1 MHLGTKLGQNWE
13 NFPEHSQNF
22 AVPLHSHSANGAHR
36 CRPAP
41 SDATALLN
49 ARAPISAWLIAQS
62 VATDKSIQRS
72 RSFEL
77 RHPHGWARS
86 RSQPTKENK
95 QRKRTKKKIKKEKP
109 CHAMPI
115 NSHAMPSKA
124 RQKAK
129 ARPGVRKE

>member
-62 VATDKSIQRS
+62 VATEKSIQRS
-72 RSFEL
+72 RSFEQ
-77 RHPHGWARS
+77 RHPHG
-86 RSQPTKENK
+86 
-95 QRKRTKKKIKKEKP
+95 
-109 CHAMPI
+109 
-115 NSHAMPSKA
+115 
-124 RQKAK
+124 
-129 ARPGVRKE
+129 

>member
-49 ARAPISAWLIAQS
+49 ATAPISAWLSAQS
-62 VATDKSIQRS
+62 VATD
-72 RSFEL
+72 
-77 RHPHGWARS
+77 
-86 RSQPTKENK
+86 KENK

-109 CHAMPI
+109 NCPI
-115 NSHAMPSKA
+115 V
-124 RQKAK
+124 QL
-129 ARPGVRKE
+129 V

>member
-49 ARAPISAWLIAQS
+49 ARAPISAWLSAQS

-72 RSFEL
+72 RSFEQ

-86 RSQPTKENK
+86 RSQPTKAYSEADRSSPAIRMADRAVGRNRQKKTNK
-95 QRKRTKKKIKKEKP
+95 EKEPKRKIKKEK
-109 CHAMPI
+109 
-115 NSHAMPSKA
+115 
-124 RQKAK
+124 
-129 ARPGVRKE
+129 

>member
-62 VATDKSIQRS
+62 VATDKRKQTKKKN
-72 RSFEL
+72 
-77 RHPHGWARS
+77 
-86 RSQPTKENK
+86 QKENK
-95 QRKRTKKKIKKEKP
+95 KRNKP
-109 CHAMPI
+109 NCPI
-115 NSHAMPSKA
+115 V
-124 RQKAK
+124 QL
-129 ARPGVRKE
+129 V

>member
-62 VATDKSIQRS
+62 VATDKR
-72 RSFEL
+72 
-77 RHPHGWARS
+77 
-86 RSQPTKENK
+86 K
-95 QRKRTKKKIKKEKP
+95 QTKKKNQKEK
-109 CHAMPI
+109 
-115 NSHAMPSKA
+115 
-124 RQKAK
+124 
-129 ARPGVRKE
+129 